1 MRNALFYLGIGAL
14 FTHEMDAIANHEW
27 RVLPI
32 LQSFSEETAFTAFS
46 LLHIPLFAVL
56 IALVSSSN
64 PRVRRLSRIGVS
76 VFLLAHAGLHM
87 LYTGRTDYEF
97 DSLLSIFLIYGGA
110 LAGGLYLVVSRR
122 ESVRSQ

>member
-1 MRNALFYLGIGAL
+1 
-14 FTHEMDAIANHEW
+14 MDAIANHEW

-32 LQSFSEETAFTAFS
+32 LRSFSEETAFTAFS

-87 LYTGRTDYEF
+87 LYTGKADYEF

-122 ESVRSQ
+122 ESVQSQ